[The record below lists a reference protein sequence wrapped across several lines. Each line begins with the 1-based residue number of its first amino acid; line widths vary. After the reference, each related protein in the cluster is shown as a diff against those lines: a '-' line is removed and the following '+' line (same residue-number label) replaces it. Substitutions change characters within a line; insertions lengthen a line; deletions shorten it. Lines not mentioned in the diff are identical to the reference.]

1 MNRTKLIQKL
11 QQLIDR
17 LPISNKRK
25 EAKEDLLSLKLNKSQ
40 YHDIMIFDK
49 YKKNLQY
56 VNREVK
62 NKVVYLHRNKIT
74 DEVFY
79 VGMGSKTRPYDK
91 NKRNLFWNNYVNKY
105 GFYVEI
111 VKSNLS
117 SKEASKEEVR
127 LISLFGRKDLKEGSL
142 VNLSNGGEG
151 AISYKK
157 TTDSKPCICLSSGKV
172 YNSISEYCEDN
183 NYAYTTILNFVKY
196 NLNKAP
202 NSYNV
207 RLLRKDN
214 SIIWEKKKDKVID
227 NSFSIDN
234 SFDKECYNY
243 CYDSDRE
250 FENKL
255 NIIKNKIKHMDLS
268 LVLCYLTNVV
278 LNKSIREISKE
289 CNVSKNSI
297 YTINNIVRDS
307 LNGLREYGY
316 RGDEFNRKLILNKY
330 RNHTYLINKIF
341 LDDIEFKEERF
352 PYIQTKVCRKCNEV
366 KSSKSFNIQ
375 KGFKD
380 GRSNTCISCSKKP
393 KHILIKRPAKRTK
406 KWLEKN
412 KN

>member
-1 MNRTKLIQKL
+1 MNRRKLIQKL

-25 EAKEDLLSLKLNKSQ
+25 EAKQDLLSLKLNKSQ

-56 VNREVK
+56 VNTEVK

-79 VGMGSKTRPYDK
+79 VGMGSKIRPYDK

-127 LISLFGRKDLKEGSL
+127 LISLFGRRDLKEGSL

-172 YNSISEYCEDN
+172 YNSIREYCEDN

-214 SIIWEKKKDKVID
+214 SIIWEKEKDKIID

-243 CYDSDRE
+243 CYNSDKE

-268 LVLCYLTNVV
+268 LVLCYLNNVV

-289 CNVSKNSI
+289 CNVSRNSI
-297 YTINNIVRDS
+297 FTINNIVKDY

-316 RGDEFNRKLILNKY
+316 RGDELNKKLILNKY

-352 PYIQTKVCRKCNEV
+352 SNIQTKVCRKCNEV
-366 KSSKSFNIQ
+366 KSRKSFHIS
-375 KGFKD
+375 KGMKD
-380 GRSNTCISCSKKP
+380 GRRNICMSCTNKRIRTRRKKQ
-393 KHILIKRPAKRTK
+393 K
-406 KWLEKN
+406 
-412 KN
+412 

>member
-1 MNRTKLIQKL
+1 MNT
-11 QQLIDR
+11 
-17 LPISNKRK
+17 
-25 EAKEDLLSLKLNKSQ
+25 
-40 YHDIMIFDK
+40 
-49 YKKNLQY
+49 
-56 VNREVK
+56 EVK

-111 VKSNLS
+111 VKTNLS
-117 SKEASKEEVR
+117 SNEASEEEIR
-127 LISLFGRKDLKEGSL
+127 LISLFGRRDLKEGSL

-151 AISYKK
+151 AINYKK

-172 YNSISEYCEDN
+172 YNSIKEYCEDN

-196 NLNKAP
+196 NINKAP

-214 SIIWEKKKDKVID
+214 SIIWEKENDEVID

-243 CYDSDRE
+243 CYNSDKE

-289 CNVSKNSI
+289 CNVGKTSI
-297 YTINNIVRDS
+297 FTINNIVKDY

-316 RGDEFNRKLILNKY
+316 RGDELNRKLILNKY

-352 PYIQTKVCRKCNEV
+352 SNIQTKVCRKCNEV
-366 KSSKSFNIQ
+366 KSRKSFHIT
-375 KGFKD
+375 KGMKD
-380 GRSNTCISCSKKP
+380 GRGNICMSCINKRIRTRRKKQ
-393 KHILIKRPAKRTK
+393 K
-406 KWLEKN
+406 
-412 KN
+412 